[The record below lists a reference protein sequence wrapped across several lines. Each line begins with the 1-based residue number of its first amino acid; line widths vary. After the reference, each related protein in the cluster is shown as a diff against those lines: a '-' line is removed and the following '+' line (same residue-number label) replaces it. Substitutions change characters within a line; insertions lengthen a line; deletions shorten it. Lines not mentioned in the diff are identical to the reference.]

1 MAGPQTQAALE
12 PTGLKR
18 LPTAAAVACL
28 ALLATAYVT
37 NAMDRSIFPTLLP
50 QIRQHYGYGLK
61 AGGFLATVFNL
72 GIAFTGIPA
81 GYLIDRWT
89 RKNVILSG
97 MAIYSLFTLVTIYAT
112 GMYDMLAY
120 RFLTGVGEAMQIAG
134 LYVAAGSF
142 FYRNR
147 AFVVGCVNIGFG
159 AGGVLGP
166 YLGTRIT
173 LASGSWKPAF
183 VVFCLV
189 GLFMAALVRFLI
201 PKEFTEQK
209 SVSQLG
215 SFDKS
220 LVANVP
226 EKLWNRNT
234 LLIAVTN
241 VMLGTIQNGYSGLYP
256 TFARTHL
263 HFSPMQAGTAFSFF
277 GFGCMFGWLGGF
289 IGDRAGTRN
298 YIIVSYLSL
307 SAITYLLYQV
317 ATLPWQHN
325 VLSFLMAFFVSS
337 SLHPN
342 TLALIQKSVRPD
354 RTGGATGI
362 FTSLHFLGSGLAG
375 YWFGMMVDS
384 FGWLKAGLVQET
396 VLPLLACAVIL
407 AIDPK
412 TQWQTPRGA
421 GH

>member
-1 MAGPQTQAALE
+1 MVGPQTQAALE
-12 PTGLKR
+12 PAGLKR

-97 MAIYSLFTLVTIYAT
+97 MAIYSLFTLVTVYAT
-112 GMYDMLAY
+112 GMYDMMAY

-159 AGGVLGP
+159 LGGVLGP

-183 VVFCLV
+183 VVFCFL
-189 GLFMAALVRFLI
+189 GLFMAGLVWLLI

-215 SFDKS
+215 SIDKS

-226 EKLWNRNT
+226 QRLWNRNT

-289 IGDRAGTRN
+289 IGDRAGTRK
-298 YIIVSYLSL
+298 YIVVSYLSL
-307 SAITYLLYQV
+307 AASTYLLYQV

-325 VLSFLMAFFVSS
+325 VLSFLMAYFVSS

-407 AIDPK
+407 AINPK

>member
-1 MAGPQTQAALE
+1 MAGSQVHVAPEQST
-12 PTGLKR
+12 LKR
-18 LPTAAAVACL
+18 LSTPIAISCL

-50 QIRQHYGYGLK
+50 QIRQHYGYGLT

-97 MAIYSLFTLVTIYAT
+97 MVIYSLFTLVTIYAT
-112 GMYDMLAY
+112 GMYDMMAY
-120 RFLTGVGEAMQIAG
+120 RFMTGVGEAMQIAG

-159 AGGVLGP
+159 VGGVLGP

-173 LASGSWKPAF
+173 MASGSWKPAF
-183 VVFCLV
+183 VVFFLL
-189 GLFMAALVRFLI
+189 GFFMVALVWFLI
-201 PKEFTEQK
+201 PKAFTEQK
-209 SVSQLG
+209 SAGHLSAV
-215 SFDKS
+215 DKS
-220 LVANVP
+220 LFANVP

-241 VMLGTIQNGYSGLYP
+241 VMLGTITNGYTGLYP

-263 HFSPMQAGTAFSFF
+263 HFTPMQAGTAFSMY
-277 GFGCMFGWLGGF
+277 GFGCMFGWLAGF
-289 IGDRAGTRN
+289 IGDKIGTRRW
-298 YIIVSYLSL
+298 IIFSYLSL
-307 SAITYLLYQV
+307 SGVAYLLYQV
-317 ATLPWQHN
+317 TTQPWQHN
-325 VLSFLMAFFVSS
+325 ILSFLMAFFLSS

-362 FTSLHFLGSGLAG
+362 FTSLHFLGSGMAG
-375 YWFGMMVDS
+375 YWFGMLVTH
-384 FGWLKAGLVQET
+384 FGWVKAGLVQET
-396 VLPLLACAVIL
+396 ILPLMACAVIFAL
-407 AIDPK
+407 DPK
-412 TQWQTPRGA
+412 SQWKSSGA

>member
-1 MAGPQTQAALE
+1 MAGSQIHAAPE
-12 PTGLKR
+12 QSTLKR
-18 LPTAAAVACL
+18 LSTPVAISCL

-50 QIRQHYGYGLK
+50 QIRQHYGYGLTS
-61 AGGFLATVFNL
+61 GGFLATVFNL

-112 GMYDMLAY
+112 GMYDMMAY

-159 AGGVLGP
+159 VGGVLGP

-183 VVFCLV
+183 VVFFLL
-189 GLFMAALVRFLI
+189 GFFMVALVWLFI
-201 PKEFTEQK
+201 PKAFTEQK
-209 SVSQLG
+209 SAGHLSTI
-215 SFDKS
+215 DKS
-220 LVANVP
+220 LFANVP

-234 LLIAVTN
+234 ILIACTN
-241 VMLGTIQNGYSGLYP
+241 VMLGTIQNGYTGLYP

-263 HFSPMQAGTAFSFF
+263 HFTPMQAGTAFSFF

-289 IGDRAGTRN
+289 IGDKAGTRKW
-298 YIIVSYLSL
+298 IITSYLAL
-307 SAITYLLYQV
+307 SVIDYFLYQV
-317 ATLPWQHN
+317 ATEPWQHN
-325 VLSFLMAFFVSS
+325 LLSFLMAFFVSS

-375 YWFGMMVDS
+375 YWFGMLVTH

-396 VLPLLACAVIL
+396 VLPLIACAVIF

-412 TQWQTPRGA
+412 TQWKSTGG

>member
-12 PTGLKR
+12 PTGLR
-18 LPTAAAVACL
+18 SLPMVAAVACL

-61 AGGFLATVFNL
+61 SGGFLATVFNL

-89 RKNVILSG
+89 RKNVLLSG
-97 MAIYSLFTLVTIYAT
+97 MAIYSLFTLVTVYAT
-112 GMYDMLAY
+112 GMYDMMAY

-159 AGGVLGP
+159 LGGVLGP

-183 VVFCLV
+183 VVFCFL
-189 GLFMAALVRFLI
+189 GLFMAGLVWLLI

-215 SFDKS
+215 SIDKS

-226 EKLWNRNT
+226 QRLWNRNT

-289 IGDRAGTRN
+289 IGDRAGTRK
-298 YIIVSYLSL
+298 YIVVSYLSL
-307 SAITYLLYQV
+307 AASTYLLYQV

-325 VLSFLMAFFVSS
+325 VLSFLMAYFVSS